1 MSFHERSP
9 ADGWANARLLHGKVH
24 SAPTRLRKD
33 ALCDPCDPWI
43 AQTALFPSRY
53 GVREVW
59 ANRPPGCGVP
69 WKIAQLGK
77 CVRAPPRQAAGRVA
91 QGSANLSLGF
101 DLTEK
106 RTLAATPH
114 QKAHSVC
121 EQSRR
126 LHFSVA
132 LRCPGSVGQPPAR
145 LRGTLENSPTGQM
158 RSSTPPPGCGA
169 GCARVRKPLL
179 GV

>member
-1 MSFHERSP
+1 MSFHEGSP
-9 ADGWANARLLHGKVH
+9 ADGWANARLLHRKVH

-33 ALCDPCDPWI
+33 ALCDPRV
-43 AQTALFPSRY
+43 AQSALFPSRC

-77 CVRAPPRQAAGRVA
+77 CVRATPRQAAGRVA
-91 QGSANLSLGF
+91 PGSADLSLGL

-106 RTLAATPH
+106 RTLAATPLT
-114 QKAHSVC
+114 KRRILYAS
-121 EQSRR
+121 SRAECA
-126 LHFSVA
+126 FPVT

-158 RSSTPPPGCGA
+158 RSSNPPPGCGA
-169 GCARVRKPLL
+169 GCSRVCRPLS
-179 GV
+179 GA